1 MCAAVGH
8 ADEKE
13 VGNIVIGIIAF
24 LVTLVGLL
32 ATLGYTGFLWQL
44 DRVAQR
50 RAGGDATQ
58 VLVKK
63 RMPVALGSTGVG
75 ALGFLIAL
83 GSGLGADVIGII
95 LAGGAG
101 LFAVGQLGQANKKL

>member
-1 MCAAVGH
+1 MG
-8 ADEKE
+8 K
-13 VGNIVIGIIAF
+13 IVIGIIAF
-24 LVTLVGLL
+24 LVTLAGLL

-50 RAGGDATQ
+50 RAGGDATR

-63 RMPVALGSTGVG
+63 RMPVAAGAAGVG

-83 GSGLGADVIGII
+83 GSGFGADVIGIL

-101 LFAVGQLGQANKKL
+101 LFAAGQLGKANKQL

>member
-1 MCAAVGH
+1 VRGGRACGKS
-8 ADEKE
+8 ELGK
-13 VGNIVIGIIAF
+13 IVIGIIAF
-24 LVTLVGLL
+24 LVTLAGLL

-50 RAGGDATQ
+50 RAGGDATR

-63 RMPVALGSTGVG
+63 RMPVAAGAAGVG

-101 LFAVGQLGQANKKL
+101 LFAAGQLGKANKQL